1 MYTIYHN
8 PRCRK
13 SREALQYLEK
23 NGKQVTVVNYFNEP
37 FSKSTLKKVLDKI
50 EIKPSQVVRKNEADW
65 KKVENRNT
73 LNENQ
78 ILDILIEYPK
88 ILERPIVISKDSG
101 VLARPLEKLIS
112 FLRSN

>member
-13 SREALQYLEK
+13 SREVLQYLEK
-23 NGKQVTVVNYFNEP
+23 HGKQFIVVNYFKEP
-37 FSKSTLKKVLDKI
+37 FTKSTLKEVLDKI
-50 EIKPSQVVRKNEADW
+50 EIQPSQVVRKNEADW
-65 KKVENRNT
+65 KTIINRNT

-88 ILERPIVISKDSG
+88 TLERPIVISKDSG

-112 FLRSN
+112 FLTYN